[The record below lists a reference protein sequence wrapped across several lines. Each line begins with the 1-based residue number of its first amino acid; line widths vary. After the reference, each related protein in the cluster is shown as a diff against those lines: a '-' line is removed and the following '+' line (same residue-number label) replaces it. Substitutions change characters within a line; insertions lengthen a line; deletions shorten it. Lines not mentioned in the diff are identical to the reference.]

1 MQSCQEVATKWYILN
16 KKYWHLDSNTR
27 MEDIKLDYYLCL
39 KTLDLVKI
47 YIPKI
52 AKNKTNQKK
61 KTTIYHS
68 AKWSAF
74 LGSFS
79 VPGSQSLN

>member
-1 MQSCQEVATKWYILN
+1 M
-16 KKYWHLDSNTR
+16 D
-27 MEDIKLDYYLCL
+27 DIKLDYYLCL

-47 YIPKI
+47 YISKI
-52 AKNKTNQKK
+52 AKKKK

-79 VPGSQSLN
+79 VPGSQSLNDEVGRKPENSSNC